1 MRSASGFN
9 WKEIAIRKHAWNIS
23 KVFQSLL
30 PFLQKNVTHSY
41 STAEKDYNRRFFK
54 FSIENAFV
62 LSLIVRQWYYMRQNF
77 KFRARMRMHRFLSK
91 FSQIVNFGLYHPLNV
106 ILKTELAK
114 IEFFSVMKSRLWF
127 NDREY

>member
-23 KVFQSLL
+23 KVSQSQMPWFSKILSKSLL
-30 PFLQKNVTHSY
+30 DFSGWCRPKLAIFIKI
-41 STAEKDYNRRFFK
+41 STKISPGSFTIFIGK
-54 FSIENAFV
+54 TFG
-62 LSLIVRQWYYMRQNF
+62 
-77 KFRARMRMHRFLSK
+77 FRARMRMNCFLSK
-91 FSQIVNFGLYHPLNV
+91 FSKIVNFGLYHPLNV